1 MRTIGAFDAKN
12 RLGTLLDLVEQGE
25 EITITRHGK
34 PVARLVAP
42 GTSPGSAE
50 SRPAADRIRARRE
63 GVMLGGIP
71 VKSLIEDGRK

>member
-1 MRTIGAFDAKN
+1 MRTVGAFDAKN

-50 SRPAADRIRARRE
+50 SRAAADRIRARRE